1 MGRRPQR
8 GTRRERY
15 PLKWP
20 RNRLAR
26 AFCRGGLRAAF
37 RLLARVE
44 LTGRENL
51 PPAGPLIVAGNH
63 SSFLDVILMIAFAPK
78 RLELIGTGDIPM
90 DPAYA
95 WIADF
100 YGFIPVKRGSADSR
114 SLESSIGVLG
124 QGGFLGIFPQGGI
137 WNRRRTRA
145 QKGVAWLSAAGKAPV
160 LPMGF
165 GWRKGA
171 FGAIFALAFP
181 RITVG
186 IGPAIPALTGADG
199 GEPRREELDAYAE
212 RVMDAIESLIPGDL
226 RPGFEAPEREAFA
239 SAAFSVAADGTE
251 RPIAL
256 DPAQARNLGFL
267 FFHPVLIRTFSRNL
281 HLRAVC
287 LGDITAPIPASAV
300 RDAMSDLAHYLD
312 GENRFFFTYRI
323 GAENAKAMRAAFG
336 TILDAATEAGVERLR
351 FTAERRWRL
360 PGDADDRVDRLPG
373 GAALHMEF

>member
-1 MGRRPQR
+1 MEPC
-8 GTRRERY
+8 

-44 LTGRENL
+44 VTGRENL

-63 SSFLDVILMIAFAPK
+63 AGFLDVILMIAFGPK

-114 SLESSIGVLG
+114 SLESSVGVLR

-165 GWRKGA
+165 GWKKGA
-171 FGAIFALAFP
+171 FGAMFAFGFP
-181 RITVG
+181 RMTVG
-186 IGPAIPALTGADG
+186 IGPAIPAPIGADG
-199 GEPRREELDAYAE
+199 GEPRREELDAHAE
-212 RVMDAIESLIPGDL
+212 RVMDAIESLIPEDL
-226 RPGFEAPEREAFA
+226 RPGFEAPEREEFA
-239 SAAFSVAADGTE
+239 AASFSVAGDGTE
-251 RPIAL
+251 RAIEL
-256 DPAQARNLGFL
+256 ESRQAWNLGFL

-281 HLRAVC
+281 RLRTGC
-287 LGDITAPIPASAV
+287 LEDIAAPVPAAAV
-300 RDAMSDLAHYLD
+300 RDAMTDIAAYLD
-312 GENRFFFTYRI
+312 GENRHFFTYRI

-336 TILDAATEAGVERLR
+336 TLLAASSEPGVERLR
-351 FTAERRWRL
+351 FTAERRWRM
-360 PGDADDRVDRLPG
+360 PGDAEDRVERLPG
-373 GAALHMEF
+373 GAVLHTEY